1 MIVIVL
7 AVRMQLVHL
16 VTLLL
21 IVTMAGA
28 RYSHQQARQAAV
40 ESVPKL
46 VAIIYTGYLH
56 RLSTKYLLNIYTI
69 STQYL
74 HVQVSVLCPAP
85 DPRHLW
91 LLL

>member
-21 IVTMAGA
+21 MIVTMARA

-46 VAIIYTGYLH
+46 VAIIYTDYLQ
-56 RLSTKYLLNIYTI
+56 NIY
-69 STQYL
+69 
-74 HVQVSVLCPAP
+74 
-85 DPRHLW
+85 
-91 LLL
+91 

>member
-16 VTLLL
+16 ATLLL
-21 IVTMAGA
+21 IITMAGA

-56 RLSTKYLLNIYTI
+56 R
-69 STQYL
+69 
-74 HVQVSVLCPAP
+74 
-85 DPRHLW
+85 
-91 LLL
+91 

>member
-28 RYSHQQARQAAV
+28 RYSHQELARQEAV

-56 RLSTKYLLNIYTI
+56 R
-69 STQYL
+69 
-74 HVQVSVLCPAP
+74 
-85 DPRHLW
+85 
-91 LLL
+91 

>member
-21 IVTMAGA
+21 IVTMARA

-56 RLSTKYLLNIYTI
+56 RLSTKYLQNIYTI

-74 HVQVSVLCPAP
+74 HVQVSVLCPTH
-85 DPRHLW
+85 DPRHHW

>member
-1 MIVIVL
+1 MWTRDKTIVTVTVIVL

-21 IVTMAGA
+21 IVTMARA

-56 RLSTKYLLNIYTI
+56 RLSTKYLHNIYTI
-69 STQYL
+69 STRAGL
-74 HVQVSVLCPAP
+74 RAL
-85 DPRHLW
+85 PRP
-91 LLL
+91 